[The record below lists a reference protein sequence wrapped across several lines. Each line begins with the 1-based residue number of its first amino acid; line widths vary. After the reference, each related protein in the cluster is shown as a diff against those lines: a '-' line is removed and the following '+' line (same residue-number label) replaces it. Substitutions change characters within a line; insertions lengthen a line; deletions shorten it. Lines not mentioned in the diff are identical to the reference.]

1 MGLYN
6 PMKIAFMTGT
16 GLAGFENILTN
27 IVKHKD
33 AYNKFGKIVVY
44 YEGEYNGLQVVILPR
59 HGTKEEFR
67 TPTTLAKQNGY
78 EANIYLLHELGVQ
91 AIFAT
96 SAVGAMDPGTSLVD
110 KGSFVIPHT
119 YIRWFASTQ
128 HSFGQLA
135 KEEHPNTSNPFN
147 QELRRKV
154 IEIIRSIGLSAQDE
168 GIYIYNGGDQF
179 ETSAEINFLNKM
191 AEGKNRV
198 IGMTTVPEAVL
209 TLQMKI
215 PFVVICCPTN
225 YAEGVCGTKVEHQ
238 NHVDIMKPMQEN
250 MGKIFKA
257 ILDSY
262 SQGNPSP
269 EGISFHAP
277 EY

>member
-1 MGLYN
+1 
-6 PMKIAFMTGT
+6 MKIAFITGT

-27 IVKHKD
+27 IVKHEG
-33 AYNKFGKIVVY
+33 AYNRFGKIVVY
-44 YEGEYNGLQVVILPR
+44 YEGEYKGIQVVILPR

-78 EANIYLLHELGVQ
+78 EANIYLLYELGVQ
-91 AIFAT
+91 AVFAT
-96 SAVGAMDPGTSLVD
+96 SAVGAMDPETALVD
-110 KGSFVIPHT
+110 KGNFVIPNT

-147 QELRRKV
+147 QELREKV
-154 IEIIRSIGLSAQDE
+154 IQIIRGIGLNAQD
-168 GIYIYNGGDQF
+168 GGVYIYNGGDQF
-179 ETSAEINFLNKM
+179 ETSAEIDFLNKM

-209 TLQMKI
+209 ALQMRI
-215 PFVVICCPTN
+215 PYVVMCCPTN
-225 YAEGVCGTKVEHQ
+225 YAEGVCGTKVEHE
-238 NHVDIMKPMQEN
+238 NHVNIMKPMQEN
-250 MGKIFKA
+250 MGKIFQA

-262 SQGNPSP
+262 SQENPSLA
-269 EGISFHAP
+269 GITSYGP
-277 EY
+277 QY